1 MLAVL
6 VPLLVLSASAKDDL
20 VEATRLLKAVQD
32 EQALAVITRA
42 LDRGDA
48 TPQQTAELCVLL
60 GIARFNLSDLE
71 GARLAFRRA
80 LKANG
85 MVALP
90 PRVAPKVRALFD
102 QVKSEPIAPEPPPA
116 PPQPLAQA
124 QASAPSEVVKPAP
137 EPASGLGTRRIA
149 GIAVAGAGLVAGV
162 IGGVMIGT
170 AYSARDQAQAQMN
183 ADNARTQFSAAQS
196 QLLIGQ
202 ILTGAG
208 AAVLIAGIVLAVW
221 PASASQVALLFGPSG
236 GAVRVRF

>member
-1 MLAVL
+1 MLLLL

-20 VEATRLLKAVQD
+20 AEATRLLKAVQD

-71 GARLAFRRA
+71 GSRLAFRRA

-85 MVALP
+85 MVTLP
-90 PRVAPKVRALFD
+90 PRAAPKVRALFD
-102 QVKSEPIAPEPPPA
+102 EVKAEPVAPEPPPA
-116 PPQPLAQA
+116 PPQPPTPTP
-124 QASAPSEVVKPAP
+124 APGPVEVVKPAP
-137 EPASGLGTRRIA
+137 EPASSLGTRRIA

-162 IGGVMIGT
+162 VGGVLIGT
-170 AYSARDQAQAQMN
+170 AYSARDQAQAQTN
-183 ADNARTQFSAAQS
+183 ADNARTQFAAAQS

-202 ILTGAG
+202 ILTGAS
-208 AAVLIAGIVLAVW
+208 AAILIAGIVLAVW
-221 PASASQVALLFGPSG
+221 PTSASQVALLFGPSG
-236 GAVRVRF
+236 GALRVKF